1 MTKRKFTDLL
11 GDRAFWRTTARL
23 AIPIALQNLL
33 ISSFALVDTVMVSQL
48 GGVELSATGMAGQ
61 WVWLL
66 NIFLFG
72 AASGGAVFISQYWG
86 VNDRKGI
93 HRVMGISFLVVAV
106 FLLPFFLIPLISP
119 TLVLSFFTKEAEVVA
134 VGSRYIAIALWSYP
148 AIAINSVVSNVLR
161 STEHVKLP
169 MAVSFV
175 TTVLNGVLNAC
186 LIFGLG
192 PFPQMGVE
200 GAAVATVVSAW
211 AGPVLLIVISLL
223 QKNILRASPRDVFCI
238 PKSECRAFFKRSA
251 PAAFN
256 EILWGAGTLVIN
268 LIYSNIS
275 AEMFGG
281 VTILRSVENIAFA
294 FIQGLGAAC
303 CVLVGKTVG
312 SGQIREAIRDARR
325 FGILVPLFSV
335 VLGVSVIL
343 ARPLLIALFNF
354 SGTLSE
360 LTLETAYGV
369 LLIYGLEIAM
379 RNIPYIQVVGIY
391 RSGGDTFTAA
401 IFDIGCLWLLSIP
414 ATALAAYLGAP
425 FLLVFAIT
433 YMVEDWPKCVCCL
446 IHFRRGGWIK
456 PVTEEGRAGLEA
468 YRAELAAK

>member
-1 MTKRKFTDLL
+1 MKKRKLSVYL
-11 GDRAFWRTTARL
+11 GDGAFWRTTARL

-48 GGVELSATGMAGQ
+48 GGVELAATGMAGQ

-86 VNDRKGI
+86 VGDRRGI
-93 HRVMGISFLVVAV
+93 HRVMGISLIISAV
-106 FLLPFFLIPLISP
+106 FLLPFLLLPLFSP
-119 TLVLSFFTKEAEVVA
+119 SLVLSFFTKEAAVA
-134 VGSRYIAIALWSYP
+134 EVGSRYIAIALWSYP
-148 AIAINSVVSNVLR
+148 AIALNSVVSNVLR

-169 MAVSFV
+169 MLVSLF

-186 LIFGLG
+186 FIFGLG
-192 PFPQMGVE
+192 PFPEMGVE
-200 GAAVATVVSAW
+200 GAALATVISSW
-211 AGPVLLIVISLL
+211 AGPVLLVLISYF
-223 QKNILRASPRDVFCI
+223 QKNILRASLRDLFTI
-238 PKSECRAFFKRSA
+238 PKEECRVFLKRSF

-281 VTILRSVENIAFA
+281 VTILRTVENIAFS

-312 SGQIREAIRDARR
+312 SGHIREAIRDARR
-325 FGILVPLFSV
+325 FGVLVPLVSV
-335 VLGVSVIL
+335 VLGGAVILLRPVLVSV
-343 ARPLLIALFNF
+343 FNF
-354 SGTLSE
+354 SGNLSA

-369 LLIYGLEIAM
+369 MLVYGLEIAL

-433 YMVEDWPKCVCCL
+433 YIVEDWPKCVCCL
-446 IHFRRGGWIK
+446 IHFKKGTWIK
-456 PVTEEGRAGLEA
+456 PVTEEGRAGLAA
-468 YRAELAAK
+468 YRAENAK